1 MLERLKSK
9 GATGDMNQIINDK
22 VTSLVPPLIKKIYPR
37 MKDEMYNNLRH
48 DIAFLKKTALFC
60 EECTLHIQQSQEDNL
75 KAQKSATEFYG
86 TGRLKPE
93 SIKFRYLHTMRN
105 ITQTDGAQTTR
116 NFFKY
121 KSPIEAKTS
130 VVNSAR
136 QSYLKNHNH
145 SDLPYIFGDIKSIK
159 SIKTL

>member
-1 MLERLKSK
+1 
-9 GATGDMNQIINDK
+9 MNQIYNDK

-37 MKDEMYNNLRH
+37 LKDETYNHLRH

-60 EECTLHIQQSQEDNL
+60 EECILHIQQSQEDNL
-75 KAQKSATEFYG
+75 KAQKQVPTEFYG

-93 SIKFRYLHTMRN
+93 TIKFRYLHTMRN

-121 KSPIEAKTS
+121 KSPLETKMPLIK
-130 VVNSAR
+130 SAR
-136 QSYLKNHNH
+136 QSDLKNH

-159 SIKTL
+159 SIKTM